1 MIKRLLFMTCAAYL
15 AAALPACAQDS
26 ANYHDPC
33 GGDSCASDAYDLG
46 YRDGHEGN
54 SYTSSPRLQND
65 PQYDA
70 GFSEGEMDAMAE
82 KDPLTPSDSRLSTA
96 IDQADALTSQV
107 VAAQE
112 RMKAPQYLPPLDEGA
127 AHALLP
133 EQALLRTE
141 AQRQAQDPR
150 QGPDPTKTVLLDCQ
164 TDSLDCQSTSL
175 NRQTDVLNLQ
185 VNLPPGRILTIE
197 TDGFDQIRG
206 P

>member
-1 MIKRLLFMTCAAYL
+1 MMGRLLLMTFAACL
-15 AAALPACAQDS
+15 VAAFPACAQNS
-26 ANYHDPC
+26 ASYHDSC

-54 SYTSSPRLQND
+54 SYTSSPQLQSN

-82 KDPLTPSDSRLSTA
+82 NDPLATSGSLLSA
-96 IDQADALTSQV
+96 AMGEANSLTSQA

-112 RMKAPQYLPPLDEGA
+112 RTKAPQYAPTALDLGAEEG
-127 AHALLP
+127 LI
-133 EQALLRTE
+133 RTT

-150 QGPDPTKTVLLDCQ
+150 QGPDPTTATLDCQ
-164 TDSLDCQSTSL
+164 TSSLDCQNNFLDRPTASL
-175 NRQTDVLNLQ
+175 GPKTDLTTN
-185 VNLPPGRILTIE
+185 RILSIE

>member
-1 MIKRLLFMTCAAYL
+1 MIGRLLFMTCAVYPV
-15 AAALPACAQDS
+15 AAFPACAQSS
-26 ANYHDPC
+26 ASYHDSC

-54 SYTSSPRLQND
+54 SYTSSPQLQSN

-82 KDPLTPSDSRLSTA
+82 KDPLTTSGSLLSA
-96 IDQADALTSQV
+96 AMGEANSLTSQA

-112 RMKAPQYLPPLDEGA
+112 RIKAPQAALTALDQGA
-127 AHALLP
+127 EDALI
-133 EQALLRTE
+133 RRN

-150 QGPDPTKTVLLDCQ
+150 QGPDPKTATLDCQ
-164 TDSLDCQSTSL
+164 TDSLDCQSNSL
-175 NRQTDVLNLQ
+175 NRQTDLLNREF
-185 VNLPPGRILTIE
+185 NLPPNRVLSIE

>member
-1 MIKRLLFMTCAAYL
+1 MMGRLLFMMCGAYL
-15 AAALPACAQDS
+15 VAAFPACAQDS
-26 ANYHDPC
+26 ANYHDSC

-54 SYTSSPRLQND
+54 SYTSSPQLQSN

-82 KDPLTPSDSRLSTA
+82 KDPLATSGSLLSIAT
-96 IDQADALTSQV
+96 DQADSLTSQA

-112 RMKAPQYLPPLDEGA
+112 RMKAPQYAPTALDQGA
-127 AHALLP
+127 EDALIR
-133 EQALLRTE
+133 RT

-150 QGPDPTKTVLLDCQ
+150 QGPDPKTATLDCQ
-164 TDSLDCQSTSL
+164 TDSLDCQSNSL
-175 NRQTDVLNLQ
+175 NRQTDLLNREF
-185 VNLPPGRILTIE
+185 NLPPSRVLSIE